1 MTTTLLARE
10 GVRAI
15 VVARRAEELEK
26 LAAEVVTEGGPEPMV
41 IVDDLLDDGSFE
53 RVASRVLG
61 ELGGVDIIV
70 NNLGQARPF
79 DMDTTE
85 EEWSEAFRLNFETPR
100 RLTAP
105 HPGHAGARF
114 RPDREPHRDL
124 GAVAR
129 ERVTHREGG
138 AADLGQGARAGCRQ
152 GRRDGELRVAGY
164 LLTDQIRND
173 FIPRFV
179 PTEREQQEWLEREIP
194 MGRFGDPSDAANLIT
209 YLCSP
214 LAGFITGQR
223 IYSTAA
229 GTGTSDVAVSRAQAR
244 PAARP

>member
-1 MTTTLLARE
+1 MDLQLAGRTALISGASAGIGRVTTTLLARE

-105 HPGHAGARF
+105 FIGGHAGARF
-114 RPDREPHRDL
+114 RSDREPYGDL

-129 ERVTHREGG
+129 ERVAHREGG
-138 AADLGQGARAGCRQ
+138 AADLGQGAGAGRRQ
-152 GRRDGELRVAGY
+152 GRRDGELR
-164 LLTDQIRND
+164 
-173 FIPRFV
+173 
-179 PTEREQQEWLEREIP
+179 
-194 MGRFGDPSDAANLIT
+194 
-209 YLCSP
+209 
-214 LAGFITGQR
+214 LARRTC
-223 IYSTAA
+223 
-229 GTGTSDVAVSRAQAR
+229 
-244 PAARP
+244 